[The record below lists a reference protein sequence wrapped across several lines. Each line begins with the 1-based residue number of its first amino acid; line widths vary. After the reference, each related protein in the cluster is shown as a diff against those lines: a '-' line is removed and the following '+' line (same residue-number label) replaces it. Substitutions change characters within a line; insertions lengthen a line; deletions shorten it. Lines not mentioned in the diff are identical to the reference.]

1 MKGHLAALAT
11 VRLGPASASGW
22 PVARLAPDGTRW
34 HAGWLGP
41 EGMMHEA
48 IAPLIGGDWSHG
60 APVAGGSES
69 GETKPATGPRDA
81 VLARVNHGAGS
92 LALRSGRREPGV
104 RPQFPAAELL
114 ISLEGAGGWQD
125 LGYADDPPDRP
136 VRAAALCVAGDNLLA
151 VYLVDDH
158 QGGVECRALRHSLAS
173 VAVPPGEWRRLPDYP
188 LAPGVAGV
196 LAGMHGEVLIAA
208 GGANFPDLPPWEG
221 GVKKTYDEIFVL
233 RPGAAA
239 WQPAGRLPEPRAYA
253 AVVSVPGGVLV
264 LGGENAAGIRRDS
277 LLLRWDGRQVV
288 VHQAPA
294 LPAPRANPV
303 AVCLEDKVY
312 LAGGY
317 EPGPPRASTKDF
329 LCLDLANS
337 SAGWQALPSW
347 PGPARAQGV
356 MAVLGGAIYLV
367 SGLELGV
374 EADGKP
380 RTNFLTD
387 ACRYTPG
394 GAWEKLPDLP
404 WSALAAP
411 TPAPVTAAPARLF
424 VLGGVDGRQS
434 GRLPREARVPEDV
447 LCFDVARHQ
456 WSLWPEPWPEP
467 VVTAPAVA
475 AEGRWIFVSG
485 ESMAGKRT
493 TVVQSW
499 RPGP

>member
-1 MKGHLAALAT
+1 MNRHLAPIAT
-11 VRLGPASASGW
+11 IRLGPAGTAGR
-22 PVARLAPDGTRW
+22 PFARLSPDGKRW
-34 HAGWLGP
+34 HAAWSAP
-41 EGMMHEA
+41 EGIWHEA
-48 IAPLIGGDWSHG
+48 TAPLLGGDWSPAVRV
-60 APVAGGSES
+60 APDIGTENPAEARDGVLASAEHAGG
-69 GETKPATGPRDA
+69 
-81 VLARVNHGAGS
+81 RV
-92 LALRSGRREPGV
+92 ALRSGCREPGV
-104 RPQFPAAELL
+104 RPQFPAAGLVVSRET
-114 ISLEGAGGWQD
+114 AGGWHD
-125 LGYADDPPDRP
+125 LAFADDPPDRK
-136 VRAAALCVAGDNLLA
+136 VRAAALGVSGDHLVA
-151 VYLVDDH
+151 VYLVDDLRD
-158 QGGVECRALRHSLAS
+158 GVECRALRHSLAS
-173 VAVPPGEWRRLPDYP
+173 SAVPPGDWRRLPDYP

-196 LAGMHGEVLIAA
+196 LAGMQDEVLIAA

-233 RPGAAA
+233 LPGATA
-239 WQPAGRLPEPRAYA
+239 WQAAGRLPEPRGYA

-264 LGGENAAGIRRDS
+264 IGGENAAGIFRDS

-303 AVCLEDKVY
+303 AVCLDDKVY

-317 EPGPPRASTKDF
+317 EPGPPRASTRDF

-337 SAGWQALPSW
+337 AAGWQRLPSW

-356 MAVLGGAIYLV
+356 MAALGGAIYLA
-367 SGLELGV
+367 SGLELGA

-411 TPAPVTAAPARLF
+411 TPAPVTATPARLF

-434 GRLPREARVPEDV
+434 GRLPRDTRVPEDV

-475 AEGRWIFVSG
+475 AAGRWIFVSG
-485 ESMAGKRT
+485 ETMAGKRT

-499 RPGP
+499 RPGS